1 MLMNMIEVRNIK
13 KSYGKRQVL
22 KGVSFTA
29 RQGECIGIVGANGCG
44 KSTLLGILA
53 GSLKADFGEI
63 SYNGENPLKNNKVF
77 NKYIGYVPQENP
89 LMDKLSVKDNLKF
102 WYCDSRRSIK
112 DDMENGILKEG
123 CISADVCFGYFSRRD
138 GARHRFDL
146 CEDCYDEM
154 ISRFCVPVETTES
167 TELL

>member
-1 MLMNMIEVRNIK
+1 MRVYE
-13 KSYGKRQVL
+13 
-22 KGVSFTA
+22 
-29 RQGECIGIVGANGCG
+29 NGQDGSGQSQMPIRVVCNRCG
-44 KSTLLGILA
+44 KE
-53 GSLKADFGEI
+53 LK
-63 SYNGENPLKNNKVF
+63 L
-77 NKYIGYVPQENP
+77 
-89 LMDKLSVKDNLKF
+89 
-102 WYCDSRRSIK
+102 
-112 DDMENGILKEG
+112 ENGILKEG